1 MPGVKA
7 LCIDRAMCNAHD
19 MPNTDSLIGSAE
31 ACTILGVDRS
41 TLSRWVQ
48 LGKITPAMRLPGP
61 KGVMLFNR
69 DDVERLRTEY
79 TAATA

>member
-1 MPGVKA
+1 
-7 LCIDRAMCNAHD
+7 MCNARD

-48 LGKITPAMRLPGP
+48 LGKITPTMRLPGP
-61 KGVMLFNR
+61 KGVMLFDR
-69 DDVERLRTEY
+69 ADVERLKTQYIEQ
-79 TAATA
+79 TA